1 MSIDLMQT
9 ATNMTAS
16 TNSLQKN
23 ALRNY
28 VHAALKTYFE
38 QLDGQTPANLHQMV
52 IGEVEPPL
60 LETVMRFTQGNQSV
74 AAAILGINR
83 ATLRKKLKQYR
94 ITFSTLNSR
103 EHKNA

>member
-1 MSIDLMQT
+1 MQISSLNNSNSI
-9 ATNMTAS
+9 
-16 TNSLQKN
+16 SLHSN

-28 VHAALKTYFE
+28 VLAALKTYFE

-60 LETVMRFTQGNQSV
+60 LEVVLNFTHGNQSE
-74 AAAILGINR
+74 AATILGINR

-94 ITFSTLNSR
+94 LSSST
-103 EHKNA
+103 KNERGKK

>member
-1 MSIDLMQT
+1 MQT
-9 ATNMTAS
+9 S
-16 TNSLQKN
+16 TNIAVNSNTLQKN

-28 VHAALKTYFE
+28 VYAALKTYFE

-60 LETVMRFTQGNQSV
+60 LETVLKFAQGNQSL

-94 ITFSTLNSR
+94 ITFSNLNSR
-103 EHKNA
+103 EHKND

>member
-1 MSIDLMQT
+1 MQT
-9 ATNMTAS
+9 S
-16 TNSLQKN
+16 TINTLQSN

-28 VHAALKTYFE
+28 VFAALKTYFE
-38 QLDGQTPANLHQMV
+38 QLDGQTPSKLHEMV

-60 LETVMRFTQGNQSV
+60 LEIVLDFTQGNQSV

-94 ITFSTLNSR
+94 IVSSTKNDR
-103 EHKNA
+103 VKKNARD

>member
-1 MSIDLMQT
+1 MQI
-9 ATNMTAS
+9 S
-16 TNSLQKN
+16 TNITTNSNTQQKN

-28 VHAALKTYFE
+28 VYATLKTYFE

-60 LETVMRFTQGNQSV
+60 LEIVLKFTEGNQSV

-94 ITFSTLNSR
+94 INFSNLESR
-103 EHKNA
+103 TQK

>member
-1 MSIDLMQT
+1 MQISPLNTSNSI
-9 ATNMTAS
+9 
-16 TNSLQKN
+16 SLQSN

-28 VHAALKTYFE
+28 VLVALKTYFE

-60 LETVMRFTQGNQSV
+60 LEVVLNFTDGNQSE
-74 AAAILGINR
+74 AATILGINR

-94 ITFSTLNSR
+94 ISSST
-103 EHKNA
+103 KNERGKK